1 MFENSPA
8 ATRSGAVFVSAVPST
23 GQRAGLIGLVLA
35 RERNIMGWLI
45 FLLVVAAVV
54 VGVVWAKKH
63 FRHEIE
69 RAKRINRANKN
80 Q

>member
-1 MFENSPA
+1 
-8 ATRSGAVFVSAVPST
+8 
-23 GQRAGLIGLVLA
+23 
-35 RERNIMGWLI
+35 MGWLI

-63 FRHEIE
+63 FRQEIE
-69 RAKRINRANKN
+69 RAKRINRANRN